1 MIIPEQIVHQLL
13 QEAWSEVYLPDKQV
27 KIISIKSSNLNLS
40 VVNDYYEIKYVIL
53 DDPSFLASVS
63 YSYSLH
69 IKPRIIASRE
79 KRLNELLNLEN

>member
-13 QEAWSEVYLPDKQV
+13 QEAWPDKQF
-27 KIISIKSSNLNLS
+27 KIISIKSFNSKLS

-53 DDPSFLASVS
+53 DDPWITRSFLASVS

-79 KRLNELLNLEN
+79 KRLNDLLNLEN

>member
-13 QEAWSEVYLPDKQV
+13 QEAWLDKQF
-27 KIISIKSSNLNLS
+27 KIISIKSFNSKLS

-69 IKPRIIASRE
+69 ILPTIIASRE
-79 KRLNELLNLEN
+79 KRLNVLLNLEN

>member
-13 QEAWSEVYLPDKQV
+13 QEAWAKKQV
-27 KIISIKSSNLNLS
+27 KIISIEGWNSNLS
-40 VVNDYYEIKYVIL
+40 VVNDYCTIKYAIL
-53 DDPSFLASVS
+53 DDPSFHSNVS

>member
-13 QEAWSEVYLPDKQV
+13 QEAWSDKQF
-27 KIISIKSSNLNLS
+27 KIISIKSFNSFTTLS
-40 VVNDYYEIKYVIL
+40 FDYYEIKYVIL
-53 DDPSFLASVS
+53 DDPSFIASVS